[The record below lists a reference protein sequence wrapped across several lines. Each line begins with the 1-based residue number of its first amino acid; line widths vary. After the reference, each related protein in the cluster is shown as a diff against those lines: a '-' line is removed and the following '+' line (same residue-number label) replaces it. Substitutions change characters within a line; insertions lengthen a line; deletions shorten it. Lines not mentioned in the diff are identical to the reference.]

1 MKIKTDQTSTRAG
14 IMLLVTVLGFLG
26 INVDP
31 EFFTT
36 QAQLLIEGVISVVGA
51 GTALWAIFKD
61 DEEDDS
67 EGQGE

>member
-26 INVDP
+26 INIDP
-31 EFFTT
+31 EFFTE
-36 QAQLLIEGVISVVGA
+36 QAEMLIEGVISVVAA

-61 DEEDDS
+61 DDEEQD
-67 EGQGE
+67 EPNA

>member
-26 INVDP
+26 INIDP
-31 EFFTT
+31 EFFTE
-36 QAQLLIEGVISVVGA
+36 QAEMLIEGVISVVAA

-61 DEEDDS
+61 DDEEQN
-67 EGQGE
+67 EPNA

>member
-1 MKIKTDQTSTRAG
+1 MKIKTGQTSTRAG

-31 EFFTT
+31 EFFTA
-36 QAQLLIEGVISVVGA
+36 QAETLIEGVISVVGA

-61 DEEDDS
+61 DDEEQN
-67 EGQGE
+67 EPNA

>member
-26 INVDP
+26 INIDP
-31 EFFTT
+31 EFFTE
-36 QAQLLIEGVISVVGA
+36 QAEMLIEGIISVVAA

-61 DEEDDS
+61 DDEEQD
-67 EGQGE
+67 EPNA